1 MIKTFKMKL
10 YPGMEEEYERRHNEL
25 WPEMID
31 MIHAHGGRNYTIAL
45 DPDTLTL
52 FGYIEIDDPERWA
65 ARRRYG
71 HQPEVVGLHGRHHG
85 DQRGQLAGLRRPA
98 RAVPHGLGA
107 ESACASRRSAR
118 AIPTA

>member
-52 FGYIEIDDPERWA
+52 FGYIEIDDPERVGR
-65 ARRRYG
+65 RRRYG

-85 DQRGQLAGLRRPA
+85 DQRGQLAGLDGLA
-98 RAVPHGLGA
+98 RALPFGL
-107 ESACASRRSAR
+107 ACRREMAKRGRPSL
-118 AIPTA
+118 

>member
-65 ARRRYG
+65 AGADTAINRNSW
-71 HQPEVVGLHGRHHG
+71 PTSW
-85 DQRGQLAGLRRPA
+85 RPT
-98 RAVPHGLGA
+98 RTT
-107 ESACASRRSAR
+107 RRSRWTCPCSSIWTSLSREMAKR
-118 AIPTA
+118 GRPSL